1 MALPESGPISTANI
15 NTELGNDAGTTV
27 DIDDVATND
36 FGLDR
41 PHGFNEF
48 YGKSVDNF
56 ATSITNITPSSITNA
71 SAQGQTTTVS
81 YDSDGGFKINDD
93 NISWASVSI
102 GSGSEGTGNTFD
114 IVIDAQSLNAPVRSG
129 YITFESPSLTNITY
143 TISQLAND
151 ATLTIEKQ
159 TGTMSYGYNGGTGH
173 YYKIETS
180 PESQVTW
187 IASISNTSYFS
198 HRIWNSGDSFTTSN
212 LSGTGDEFIEVKANA
227 SDNET
232 QTIQGIITVDPQNID
247 DPSVYEYV
255 YLAKA
260 ISDVVIS
267 PATSINDINWFSTD
281 NFTYNESGYANRVT
295 FTVTSN
301 YDIDDVESDSSNFTA
316 TKYSSTQFY
325 VYPGST
331 NSSES
336 ARDATVSINM
346 NSNPVTTYTLYVSQG
361 GAPNASITTTGTSD
375 WSYNEYGSGQ
385 YKTISVTISNYPTT
399 NPTLALNMFN
409 NGKFVF
415 RTDLTSGVTYT
426 DDIQG
431 DTTIAQKSVPGNGT
445 HYFYVYPK
453 DANNTSSDVDV
464 DIAVSV
470 GYTTGTISLT
480 QLKQPDFTYSDAFV
494 QGFAVAYD
502 GGVTAPYAVNGTI
515 TTLNYDPDYS
525 GGTYPIVYIPTNRYV
540 DVTVQVPSGWP
551 NTGGSVSGR
560 EYATQPIPPR
570 LVEIY
575 AYNGASTTI
584 AGNTSSF
591 VFGVNDV
598 YYSNTSW
605 TLTHEGGST
614 PLQGVT
620 IVSTSGTGDTTLL
633 TVTFNQNIN
642 TGGTRSSVFRVTSSE
657 GYYDDITLTQNS
669 YTPPPTISIDSV
681 NPASPYS
688 YYGANGIIFTVNSS
702 NGSFSAQIGGYEISP
717 TFPTNQPSGI
727 TRTSSTQL
735 SSNGTTTQFYV
746 DIPARTDGLT
756 TTKSAFITVSTSNAG
771 GADSDSYTLE
781 QSGLVIW
788 SRTPSTLSFV
798 YTGGTETVTL
808 SSNLSW
814 TASISGTGF
823 SISSGGTSGS
833 GNKTF
838 SITAADNS
846 NGGARGGTLTLSA
859 SGQSDLTVSLS
870 QAGAPLEYY
879 YYVNGSSTG
888 ETSFPRSLGT
898 LSYLAGGYSIGFYT
912 YIGSNAVASPFE
924 LTKSIAGSWYGVATT
939 TTGKLTTAASITSQS
954 TGANAA
960 KLYINIDSNAGNA
973 SSRAFEVEL
982 SIEGAYIG
990 SFAGVQA
997 ADPNASSGGGGGL
1010 DPSCLIR
1017 GTKITMA
1024 DGSIKR
1030 IQNLQVGDV
1039 LKSWNIDGMSDG
1051 EFESLLFST
1060 NNLNYTES
1068 TTTVVAVQSY
1078 NVGRI
1083 YIFEN
1088 DNQRILQST
1097 HDHRHFIC
1105 RNGTYWFTSSEAV
1118 REGDFLVKENG
1129 DLIEI
1134 HRVYELSNAGSFD
1147 VYKVDVEDLDLFIAN
1162 DIVTHNA
1169 KKEPE
1174 L

>member
-227 SDNET
+227 SDDET

-260 ISDVVIS
+260 ISDVDIS
-267 PATSINDINWFSTD
+267 PATSINNINWFSTD
-281 NFTYNESGYANRVT
+281 NFLYNESGYANRVT

-301 YDIDDVESDSSNFTA
+301 YDINDVESDSSNFTA

-331 NSSES
+331 NSNSS

-525 GGTYPIVYIPTNRYV
+525 GGTYPIVFIPTQRYV

-605 TLTHEGGST
+605 TLTHVGGAT

-620 IVSTSGTGDTTLL
+620 IVTTTGTGDATLL

-669 YTPPPTISIDSV
+669 YTPPPTISISSV
-681 NPASPYS
+681 SPSGPYS
-688 YYGANGIIFTVNSS
+688 YSGESGIVFTVNSS
-702 NGSFSAQIGGYEISP
+702 NSSFDASISIIQIAPS
-717 TFPTNQPSGI
+717 FPTNQPSGI
-727 TRTSSTQL
+727 TRYTATSL
-735 SSNGTTTQFYV
+735 SSNGTSNIFYV
-746 DIPARTDGLT
+746 DLPARTDGT
-756 TTKSAFITVSTSNAG
+756 TSTYQAYVSVSTSNAG
-771 GADSDSYTLE
+771 GSASDSYTIE

-788 SRTPSTLSFV
+788 SATPTTTQYFSSGGQSKNISLSA
-798 YTGGTETVTL
+798 
-808 SSNLSW
+808 NISW
-814 TASISGTGF
+814 TATVSGTGF
-823 SISSGGTSGS
+823 SIDTSSGSSNAT
-833 GNKTF
+833 
-838 SITAADNS
+838 IVVTASDNS
-846 NGGARGGTLTLSA
+846 TGAPRTGTLTLSA
-859 SGQSDLTVSLS
+859 SGQSDITISLS
-870 QAGAPLEYY
+870 QYGGESDLQVAWNTGGPL
-879 YYVNGSSTG
+879 NTG
-888 ETSFPRSLGT
+888 GDTVSDL
-898 LSYLAGGYSIGFYT
+898 
-912 YIGSNAVASPFE
+912 
-924 LTKSIAGSWYGVATT
+924 
-939 TTGKLTTAASITSQS
+939 AASSGESFGIQALMGNYSDTVEWSISSGVSYASWSGYGSDTVTATVGTSTRVTRTLVIES
-954 TGANAA
+954 NSSGATRNFT
-960 KLYINIDSNAGNA
+960 INVSATN
-973 SSRAFEVEL
+973 SSYAYQLNL
-982 SIEGAYIG
+982 S
-990 SFAGVQA
+990 Q
-997 ADPNASSGGGGGL
+997 ASSGGSGGGT
-1010 DPSCLIR
+1010 CLIQ
-1017 GTKITMA
+1017 GTKITMS

-1051 EFESLLFST
+1051 EYESLLFNS
-1060 NNLNYTES
+1060 NNLNYIES
-1068 TTTVVAVQSY
+1068 ETSVVSLTQYKVK
-1078 NVGRI
+1078 RI
-1083 YIFEN
+1083 YIFEKE
-1088 DNQRILQST
+1088 NQRILQSSA
-1097 HDHRHFIC
+1097 DHKHFIF
-1105 RNGTYWFTSSEAV
+1105 RNGTYLFLSSELIQA
-1118 REGDFLVKENG
+1118 GDCLIKENG
-1129 DLIEI
+1129 DLVEIE
-1134 HRVYELSNAGSFD
+1134 RAYELTTGSEFT
-1147 VYKVDVEDLDLFIAN
+1147 VYKLDVEDLDLYIAN
-1162 DIVTHNA
+1162 GILTHNA
-1169 KKEPE
+1169 KEKPQV
-1174 L
+1174 